1 MLAQLMQRD
10 ALSLPLCFVKQRK
23 CMAPDT
29 IKHALVIWC
38 AKLPVPYKVA
48 CALQGSG
55 KQAAD
60 ESRDLL
66 RTAECQ

>member
-1 MLAQLMQRD
+1 
-10 ALSLPLCFVKQRK
+10 
-23 CMAPDT
+23 MAPDT
-29 IKHALVIWC
+29 TKHALVIWC
-38 AKLPVPYKVA
+38 TKLPVPYKVA